1 MSFRRRAAGGR
12 RDTAEPAIVA
22 ALHACGVQ
30 TWQLSGTG
38 NPDLLCRRRGRY
50 LPLEIKTGKAKA
62 NANQQDIPWPI
73 VRTVAEALA
82 VVNAFL

>member
-1 MSFRRRAAGGR
+1 MSLKKNAAGGR
-12 RDTAEPAIVA
+12 RDDAEPAIVA
-22 ALHACGVQ
+22 ALNACGVQ
-30 TWQLSGTG
+30 TWQLSGKS

-50 LPLEIKTGKAKA
+50 LPLEIKTGNEKA